1 MPEQIE
7 VSFPVAGAEGR
18 GFTTTTVV
26 PAGLL
31 IPFTV
36 AVTA

>member
-7 VSFPVAGAEGR
+7 VSFPVEGVVGR

-26 PAGLL
+26 AAGLL
-31 IPFTV
+31 MPFTV